1 MPHHVLHDHGNY
13 GRWRCVSLHFQRHA
27 CVQSMEISRY
37 DLYDTTN
44 VVQFSDIVHG
54 RKQLELLLPQQRW
67 IYRPHFWNF
76 LCSYESVFL
85 HGLPGSL

>member
-1 MPHHVLHDHGNY
+1 
-13 GRWRCVSLHFQRHA
+13 
-27 CVQSMEISRY
+27 MEISRY

-67 IYRPHFWNF
+67 IYRHHFWNF